1 MFLKLHRINILSIS
15 VEGCTILKCDF
26 HVIPKENLV
35 AEKRLSTNNYGI
47 IIVYYRSRI
56 IRTSLRHYS
65 I

>member
-1 MFLKLHRINILSIS
+1 MSIS
-15 VEGCTILKCDF
+15 AEDCTMLKCDF

-35 AEKRLSTNNYGI
+35 AEKRLSAYNYRG
-47 IIVYYRSRI
+47 IIVYYSSRI